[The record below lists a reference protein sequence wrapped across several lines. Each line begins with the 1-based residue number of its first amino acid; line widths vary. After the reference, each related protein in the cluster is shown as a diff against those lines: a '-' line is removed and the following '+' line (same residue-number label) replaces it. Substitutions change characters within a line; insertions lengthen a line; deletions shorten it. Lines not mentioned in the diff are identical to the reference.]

1 MTDVMCSEVTFW
13 RPKIGTSIKRKEDGD
28 VGSIAS
34 ETAQKMKDK
43 ILRILSFSPTLTIK
57 EVADL
62 CGLTYDGAK
71 YHFTALKKSGKL
83 ERSGGDKCGSWVVKK

>member
-1 MTDVMCSEVTFW
+1 
-13 RPKIGTSIKRKEDGD
+13 
-28 VGSIAS
+28 
-34 ETAQKMKDK
+34 MKDK
-43 ILRILSFSPTLTIK
+43 ILRILSSSPTLTIK

-83 ERSGGDKCGSWVVKK
+83 ERSGGDKCGFWVVKK